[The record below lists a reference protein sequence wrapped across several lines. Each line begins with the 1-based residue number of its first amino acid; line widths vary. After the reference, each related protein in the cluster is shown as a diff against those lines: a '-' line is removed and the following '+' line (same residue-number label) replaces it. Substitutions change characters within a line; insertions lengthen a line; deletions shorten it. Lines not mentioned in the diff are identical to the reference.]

1 MKHITIIFIALFA
14 FSAYAADFSVSVPTA
29 KNGVFAQEQVFNG
42 FGCTGGNV
50 SPEVVWENPP
60 AGTKSF
66 ALTVYDPDA
75 PTGSGWWHWV
85 ITDIPSDVRK
95 IEKGKVPAGAVQ
107 SSTDYGKPGY
117 GGPCPPTGTNHRYV
131 FTVTALK
138 TDKLG
143 IDPSATG
150 ALAGFM
156 INMNAIG
163 KASTVV
169 RYGR

>member
-1 MKHITIIFIALFA
+1 MKYLMLLIFTV
-14 FSAYAADFSVSVPTA
+14 FSLTAYAADFKISVPTA
-29 KNGVFAQEQVFNG
+29 KSGVFGNEQVFNG
-42 FGCTGGNV
+42 FGCSGGNV
-50 SPEVVWENPP
+50 SPEIVWENPP

-85 ITDIPSDVRK
+85 VTDIPSDVRK
-95 IEKGKVPAGAVQ
+95 IDKGTPPKGAVQ

-117 GGPCPPTGTNHRYV
+117 GGPCPPVGTNHRYV
-131 FTVTALK
+131 FTVFALK
-138 TDKLG
+138 TEKLG
-143 IDPSATG
+143 LDSAATG

-156 INMNAIG
+156 INMNVIG
-163 KASTVV
+163 KAQTIV

>member
-1 MKHITIIFIALFA
+1 MRYITFIIITLLAV
-14 FSAYAADFSVSVPTA
+14 SAYGADFSVSVPTA
-29 KNGVFAQEQVFNG
+29 KNGVFSNEQVFNG
-42 FGCTGGNV
+42 FGCSGENV

-60 AGTKSF
+60 RGTKSF

-85 ITDIPSDVRK
+85 VTDIPANLRK
-95 IEKGKVPAGAVQ
+95 IEKGKTPVSSVQ
-107 SSTDYGKPGY
+107 SGTDFGRPGY
-117 GGPCPPTGTNHRYV
+117 GGPCPPEGTNHRYI

-138 TDKLG
+138 VEKLG
-143 IDPSATG
+143 IDPSSTG

-163 KASTVV
+163 KASTIV